1 MTSIF
6 SNARRVTLLGITSL
20 VLLAACPLAGCG
32 FSRSAADVSGLPRSA
47 AKIWI
52 PVECAPA
59 TVHATVPTAAAE
71 MGLSVEV
78 ASKNGEPWILHR
90 GPRLEYGAIYF
101 RVDVDPVPGQPDRS
115 GLAVYAASGGSLIND
130 TGETISKP
138 HELALRIATL
148 ALGGKR

>member
-1 MTSIF
+1 MPILSK
-6 SNARRVTLLGITSL
+6 ARRVTLLGIMHL
-20 VLLAACPLAGCG
+20 ALLGIGLLGCG
-32 FSRSAADVSGLPRSA
+32 SFSRSAEDVSNLPRSA

-52 PVECAPA
+52 PVERAPA
-59 TVHATVPTAAAE
+59 KVHATVPIAAAE

-78 ASKNGEPWILHR
+78 PSKDGQPWILHR
-90 GPRLEYGAIYF
+90 GPRLEYGAIFF

-115 GLAVYAASGGSLIND
+115 GLAVYAASGGILIND

-138 HELALRIATL
+138 SELAFRIATL